1 MTEKRYFKRE
11 WEEEYYIFDSETISE
26 KEFDE
31 KVEYEDYQAFVDS
44 MQGDEVVDLLNALHE
59 ENQIF
64 REALKELKEIGDY
77 QSDRIKELNEEN
89 QAVEDVL
96 IDLKKIDSYWDG
108 ALLQGYI
115 NEIANILGVDLE

>member
-44 MQGDEVVDLLNALHE
+44 MQGDEVVDRLNALHE
-59 ENQIF
+59 ENQSLKQHIKNNYQHIK
-64 REALKELKEIGDY
+64 RLEKELIE
-77 QSDRIKELNEEN
+77 
-89 QAVEDVL
+89 
-96 IDLKKIDSYWDG
+96 
-108 ALLQGYI
+108 
-115 NEIANILGVDLE
+115 